1 MSWAQMGRTSVVTL
15 VERRIRATFAWQVL
29 VPALVALII
38 VTLVEGLV
46 GDCGLQVTVFPSKRC
61 HVFVAAEIS
70 TFGRRV
76 VVCNSK
82 EGAAQEKL
90 H

>member
-1 MSWAQMGRTSVVTL
+1 MSWAKKGRTSVVTL
-15 VERRIRATFAWQVL
+15 VERCIRATFAWQVL
-29 VPALVALII
+29 VPALVALLI

-46 GDCGLQVTVFPSKRC
+46 GDWCWQVTIFSSKRC

-76 VVCNSK
+76 VVCNPK